1 MAAKWLKA
9 RQTKYGAY
17 VVVYTLVV
25 IAILG
30 GVNFLANR
38 YDRSYDATKNKQY
51 SLSDQTLKIVKN
63 LKTGVRMSY
72 FGETNSFPNARDL
85 LDRYSSLSTKLH
97 VDYIDP
103 NKKPTLAKAAGFRP
117 DSQVVVE
124 SGPRR
129 ESAKSVTEEEVTGA
143 LIRALKSG
151 ERNVCFLT
159 GAGEH
164 SIDDQDREGFAILKS
179 LLERDNYKSRA
190 VSLKPAAA
198 ADSAKPEDAKPED
211 AKPADAKPAEAKKLE
226 IGQAVPSTPVEVPKD
241 CTVLV
246 SAGPTADYPAPVVA
260 ALKSYVEDG
269 GRAIFMFDNVLRIGH
284 SEPAA
289 SNDEL
294 AALLATWGVTVNKDL
309 VLDLGGL
316 GQIFGFGPEI
326 PVVLQYEAHPITQPL
341 TRVPTAFPLT
351 RSLDIKSQVK
361 SSVTKLVATGEDS
374 LAVTEIGPGGAVDP
388 KKGRKGPLTLM
399 AAGSYSGTKPGRFVV
414 SGTSIWAVN
423 SLAGSRQ
430 LGNRD
435 LFLNTINWLA
445 SDEELISIRPKT
457 PEDQPLNVTGE
468 RLKLM
473 GWFSIVI
480 FPLTVVLF
488 GLATW
493 WKRR

>member
-1 MAAKWLKA
+1 MAANWLKA

-17 VVVYTLVV
+17 VAVYVLVV
-25 IAILG
+25 LAILG
-30 GVNFLANR
+30 AVNFLANR
-38 YDRSYDATKNKQY
+38 YDKSYDSTKNKQY
-51 SLSDQTLKIVKN
+51 SLSDQTIKIVKD
-63 LKTGVRMSY
+63 LKNNVRMVY
-72 FGETNSFPNARDL
+72 FGDTGSFPSARDL
-85 LDRYSSLSTKLH
+85 LERYSSLSTKLL
-97 VDYIDP
+97 VEYIDP

-117 DSQVVVE
+117 DSPVVVE
-124 SGPRR
+124 SGPRH
-129 ESAKSVTEEEVTGA
+129 EGAKSLTEEEVTGA
-143 LIRALKSG
+143 LIRALKTG

-164 SIDDQDREGFAILKS
+164 SIDDQEREGLSYLKT
-179 LLERDNYKSRA
+179 LLERDNYKSRSI
-190 VSLKPAAA
+190 SLKPGGAT
-198 ADSAKPEDAKPED
+198 DSAKPDDTKSVQ
-211 AKPADAKPAEAKKLE
+211 
-226 IGQAVPSTPVEVPKD
+226 IGQAAPSAPVEVPKD

-246 SAGPTADYPAPVVA
+246 DAGPTADYPAPVVA
-260 ALKSYVEDG
+260 AIKNYVENG

-294 AALLATWGVTVNKDL
+294 TALLASWGVTVNKDL

-326 PVVLQYEAHPITQPL
+326 PVALQYESHPITQPL
-341 TRVPTAFPLT
+341 ARVPTAFPLT
-351 RSLDIKSQVK
+351 RSLDIKSEGK
-361 SSVTKLVATGEDS
+361 TSVSKLVATGEDS

-388 KKGRKGPLTLM
+388 KKGKKGPLTLM
-399 AAGSYSGTKPGRFVV
+399 AAGTYSGTKQGRFVV

-435 LFLNTINWLA
+435 LFVNAVNWLA
-445 SDEELISIRPKT
+445 SDEDLISIRPKT
-457 PEDQPLNVTGE
+457 PEDQQLNVSGQ
-468 RLKLM
+468 RLAMLF
-473 GWFSIVI
+473 WLSIFI
-480 FPLTVVLF
+480 FPLTVVAF

>member
-17 VVVYTLVV
+17 VTVYILVV
-25 IAILG
+25 IAILAA
-30 GVNFLANR
+30 VNFLAQR
-38 YDRSYDATKNKQY
+38 YDQSYDATKNKQY
-51 SLSDQTLKIVKN
+51 SLSDQTIKIVKG
-63 LKTGVRMSY
+63 LKNDVRMIY
-72 FGETNSFPNARDL
+72 FGESGSFPNARDL
-85 LDRYSSLSTKLH
+85 LDRYSSLSTKLR

-103 NKKPTLAKAAGFRP
+103 NKKPTVAKAAGFRQ
-117 DSQVVVE
+117 DSPVVVE
-124 SGPRR
+124 NGPRH
-129 ESAKSVTEEEVTGA
+129 EGAKSLTEEEVTGA

-151 ERNVCFLT
+151 ERNVCFMT

-164 SIDDQDREGFAILKS
+164 SIDDQDREGFSILKA

-198 ADSAKPEDAKPED
+198 PDAG
-211 AKPADAKPAEAKKLE
+211 KKVE
-226 IGQAVPSTPVEVPKD
+226 IGQAAPSGPVEVPKD

-246 SAGPTADYPAPVVA
+246 SGGPTADYPAPVVA
-260 ALKSYVEDG
+260 AIKSYVEDG
-269 GRAIFMFDNVLRIGH
+269 GRAIFMFDNVLRIGR

-289 SNDEL
+289 PNDEL
-294 AALLATWGVTVNKDL
+294 AKLLESWGVTVNKDL

-326 PVVLQYEAHPITQPL
+326 PVVLQYESHPITQPL
-341 TRVPTAFPLT
+341 ARIPTAFPLT
-351 RSLDIKSQVK
+351 RSLDIKSDGK
-361 SSVTKLVATGEDS
+361 ASASKLVATGEDS

-388 KKGRKGPLTLM
+388 KKGKKGPLTLM
-399 AAGSYSGTKPGRFVV
+399 AAGTYSGTKQGRFVV

-435 LFLNTINWLA
+435 LFVNSVNWLA
-445 SDEELISIRPKT
+445 SDEDLISIRPKT
-457 PEDQPLNVTGE
+457 PEDQQLNVGGQ
-468 RLKLM
+468 RLTMLF
-473 GWFSIVI
+473 WLSIFI
-480 FPLTVVLF
+480 FPLTVVAF

>member
-1 MAAKWLKA
+1 MAVKWLKA

-25 IAILG
+25 IAILA

-38 YDRSYDATKNKQY
+38 YDRSYDATKNKQF
-51 SLSDQTLKIVKN
+51 SLSDQTVKIVKN
-63 LKTGVRMSY
+63 LKADVRMSY
-72 FGETNSFPNARDL
+72 FGETNSFPGARDL
-85 LDRYSSLSTKLH
+85 LDRYSSLSTKLR

-103 NKKPTLAKAAGFRP
+103 NKKPTLAKASGFRA
-117 DSQVVVE
+117 DSPVVVE
-124 SGPRR
+124 NGPRH
-129 ESAKSVTEEEVTGA
+129 EGAKSLTEEEVTGA
-143 LIRALKSG
+143 LIRSLKSG

-164 SIDDQDREGFAILKS
+164 SIDDQDREGFGILKS

-198 ADSAKPEDAKPED
+198 ADAAKPED
-211 AKPADAKPAEAKKLE
+211 AKPADAKDADSKKVE
-226 IGQAVPSTPVEVPKD
+226 IGQTVPATPVEVPKD
-241 CTVLV
+241 CTVVV

-269 GRAIFMFDNVLRIGH
+269 GRALFMFDNVLRIGH

-294 AALLATWGVTVNKDL
+294 VALLATWGVTVNKDL

-326 PVVLQYEAHPITQPL
+326 PVVLQYESHAITQPL
-341 TRVPTAFPLT
+341 TRGPTAFPLT

-361 SSVTKLVATGEDS
+361 SSVTKLVSTGEDS
-374 LAVTEIGPGGAVDP
+374 LAVTEIGAGGAVDP
-388 KKGRKGPLTLM
+388 KKGKKGPLTLM

-414 SGTSIWAVN
+414 TGTSIWAVN

-457 PEDQPLNVTGE
+457 PEDQPLNVTGQ
-468 RLKLM
+468 RLTLM
-473 GWFSIVI
+473 AWFSIVI